1 MDSKELC
8 KMVKDLSIEL
18 MNTGK
23 GDGGIYHCY
32 SDEEII
38 EEFGHLTKEE
48 VIREVRSIEG
58 LRAELMNEVL
68 AASGEYDFPEDSQP
82 VRKEF

>member
-8 KMVKDLSIEL
+8 KMVKDLSLEL

-23 GDGGIYHCY
+23 GDGGFYHCY
-32 SDEEII
+32 SEEEIF
-38 EEFGHLTKEE
+38 EELGDLTKEE
-48 VIREVRSIEG
+48 VIKQVVYIEA

-68 AASGEYDFPEDSQP
+68 AASGEYDFPEDGQP
-82 VRKEF
+82 VLKQ